1 MGLPKR
7 SKSRVLS
14 VEELLQESKEKQQS
28 RLRYRSPQ
36 LPGFQIPSELP
47 NLIPM
52 ESQTTPAWTNQIT
65 SKDNQDVQKAVDKQ
79 KTQQQK
85 EKNKVFWEHPHNSV
99 KNASDT
105 EAKRNNSQQDSNSN
119 TTKLVLWQ
127 SEGKVFNGK

>member
-36 LPGFQIPSELP
+36 LPGLP

-85 EKNKVFWEHPHNSV
+85 EQGILGTPTQFRQ
-99 KNASDT
+99 
-105 EAKRNNSQQDSNSN
+105 KR
-119 TTKLVLWQ
+119 KRYR
-127 SEGKVFNGK
+127 GKKE

>member
-65 SKDNQDVQKAVDKQ
+65 PKDNQDVQKAVDKQ

-85 EKNKVFWEHPHNSV
+85 EQGILGTPTQFRQ
-99 KNASDT
+99 
-105 EAKRNNSQQDSNSN
+105 KR
-119 TTKLVLWQ
+119 KRYR
-127 SEGKVFNGK
+127 GKKE

>member
-47 NLIPM
+47 TPRKLNLADGYPRL
-52 ESQTTPAWTNQIT
+52 P
-65 SKDNQDVQKAVDKQ
+65 
-79 KTQQQK
+79 
-85 EKNKVFWEHPHNSV
+85 
-99 KNASDT
+99 
-105 EAKRNNSQQDSNSN
+105 
-119 TTKLVLWQ
+119 
-127 SEGKVFNGK
+127 